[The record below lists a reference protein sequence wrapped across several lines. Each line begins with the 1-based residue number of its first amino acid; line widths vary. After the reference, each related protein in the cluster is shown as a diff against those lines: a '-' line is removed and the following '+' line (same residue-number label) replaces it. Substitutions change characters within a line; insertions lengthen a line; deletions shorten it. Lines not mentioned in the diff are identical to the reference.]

1 MVRGG
6 AVGEDG
12 IAGGVLGIGRL
23 HGYFHPIRDGLAH
36 PSNTLDPTQPLATAH
51 SYRLFRD
58 PATTIARNIA
68 NSVISESSKQVKS
81 LEGKNS
87 PVQVVMMT
95 PADLSQAKKAPSP
108 AKYIIAGLL
117 AGIILGYAIALIRHL
132 ADRRIH
138 TTDDITDRIEKP
150 IFATIPTSS
159 TIETLS
165 TDLTDDF
172 KAAEAIRKLRTNLR
186 YALIDSTSKVIL
198 VTSSVMGE
206 GKSSVAG
213 NLAKVVALAGDDV
226 ILIDAD
232 LRRPK
237 VQKNFDLD
245 DGLGLPE
252 VLIGAAPLDQALRTT
267 PTTDLSVLPC
277 TDTPPNPSE
286 LLSFLAQDHVVI
298 VDAPPVLPVTD
309 SVILSRLADTV
320 IVVAQVGHTTV
331 DQVESAVSSI
341 ENAGGMVSGI
351 VLNRADSSKLSHLRY
366 GESAYGY
373 GYTKYDSDYSSS
385 PATASQPTPQKQ
397 ETSGSKS
404 IPRRATSKH
413 HNAHV

>member
-1 MVRGG
+1 MVLGG

-12 IAGGVLGIGRL
+12 IAGGALGIGRL

-150 IFATIPTSS
+150 ILATIPTSS

-186 YALIDSTSKVIL
+186 YAMIDNTSKVIL
-198 VTSSVMGE
+198 VTSSVMGG
-206 GKSSVAG
+206 GK
-213 NLAKVVALAGDDV
+213 V
-226 ILIDAD
+226 I
-232 LRRPK
+232 
-237 VQKNFDLD
+237 
-245 DGLGLPE
+245 
-252 VLIGAAPLDQALRTT
+252 
-267 PTTDLSVLPC
+267 
-277 TDTPPNPSE
+277 
-286 LLSFLAQDHVVI
+286 
-298 VDAPPVLPVTD
+298 
-309 SVILSRLADTV
+309 
-320 IVVAQVGHTTV
+320 
-331 DQVESAVSSI
+331 
-341 ENAGGMVSGI
+341 SG
-351 VLNRADSSKLSHLRY
+351 
-366 GESAYGY
+366 GES
-373 GYTKYDSDYSSS
+373 
-385 PATASQPTPQKQ
+385 SQ
-397 ETSGSKS
+397 GDG
-404 IPRRATSKH
+404 PRRRRRH
-413 HNAHV
+413 PHRC